1 MFFWTF
7 YSSKKPKKIYS
18 AVFNIIII
26 IINVFEQQ
34 IRILE
39 SFLKDHVTGAMTQ
52 TFTEINYILK
62 YIQI

>member
-18 AVFNIIII
+18 AVFNIII

-52 TFTEINYILK
+52 KFTEINYILK

>member
-18 AVFNIIII
+18 AVFNIII

-52 TFTEINYILK
+52 KITEINYILK